1 MSSSLS
7 KGEGIQHGREVA
19 LPPPFDVATVRRHGW
34 FQGLVVLYCS
44 CLRKRGRGEVIL
56 MQMITRKCAM
66 LIWAR
71 RGVGGVSTVCV
82 WRGAGFLLQG
92 EYDPSL
98 AL

>member
-1 MSSSLS
+1 ML
-7 KGEGIQHGREVA
+7 
-19 LPPPFDVATVRRHGW
+19 
-34 FQGLVVLYCS
+34 C

-71 RGVGGVSTVCV
+71 RGVGGVSMCLE
-82 WRGAGFLLQG
+82 GSGFLVARGSKSVRL
-92 EYDPSL
+92 L